1 MSEKKYEITKIA
13 HAQYPW
19 LHRIRALRDVRENV
33 RAGDLGGFVQS
44 EKNLS
49 QDGQSWIAD
58 NAVAAEDA
66 YVHGDAILWD
76 YSCVRGSAT
85 ISGPSRIGGN
95 AIIEDCAII
104 TAGYVHG
111 NVHIS
116 GNAKLF
122 ANAVTGGIPVVMEG
136 ATVYGVLGGEIEVRE
151 NAVILPGVTIDNP
164 TSDVIHIGPDE
175 IAIERKFKRE
185 FSILTPPSD
194 FQAKYHHI
202 TVKKRHRGEE
212 R

>member
-1 MSEKKYEITKIA
+1 MTRKYEITDIA
-13 HAQYPW
+13 HPQYPW
-19 LHRIRALRDVRENV
+19 LHRIRALRDVREDV
-33 RAGDLGGFVQS
+33 HAGDLGGFVQS
-44 EKNLS
+44 EENLS

-58 NAVAAEDA
+58 NAVAAEEA
-66 YVHGDAILWD
+66 YIHGDAILWD
-76 YSCVRGSAT
+76 YYCARGCAS

-95 AIIEDCAII
+95 AIVEDYAII

-122 ANAVTGGIPVVMEG
+122 ANAVTGSIPTVMEK
-136 ATVYGVLGGEIEVRE
+136 ASVYGELGGEIEVRE
-151 NAVILPGVTIDNP
+151 TAVILPSVMIDNP
-164 TSDVIHIGPDE
+164 TSDVIHIGPDD

-185 FSILTPPSD
+185 SSLLTPPPG
-194 FQAKYHHI
+194 FQLKQRSAI
-202 TVKKRHRGEE
+202 KKRHRGEE

>member
-1 MSEKKYEITKIA
+1 MNKKYEFTHIA
-13 HAQYPW
+13 HPQYPW
-19 LHRIRALRDVRENV
+19 LPRIRALQDIREDVY
-33 RAGDLGGFVQS
+33 AGDLGGFVQS
-44 EKNLS
+44 EENLS

-58 NAVAAEDA
+58 NAFAAEEA

-76 YSCVRGSAT
+76 HSCVRGCAAV
-85 ISGPSRIGGN
+85 SGSSRIAGN
-95 AIIEDCAII
+95 AIVEDYAII

-122 ANAVTGGIPVVMEG
+122 ANAVTGGIPIVMEG
-136 ATVYGVLGGEIEVRE
+136 ATVYGELGGEIEVRE

-164 TSDVIHIGPDE
+164 TSDIIHIGPDD
-175 IAIERKFKRE
+175 IAIERKLKRE
-185 FSILTPPSD
+185 SSFLTPPPGFVSR
-194 FQAKYHHI
+194 HI
-202 TVKKRHRGEE
+202 TPKKRHRGEE